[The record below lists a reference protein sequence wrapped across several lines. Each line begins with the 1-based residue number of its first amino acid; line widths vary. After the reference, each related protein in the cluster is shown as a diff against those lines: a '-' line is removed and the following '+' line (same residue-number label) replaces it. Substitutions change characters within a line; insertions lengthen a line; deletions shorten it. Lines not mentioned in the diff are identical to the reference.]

1 MPKDEDLV
9 NVVPGLNK
17 SIDSATK
24 KLAKNREEQKKRE
37 ADDKVA
43 KEEAAY
49 NFKPKEAFDWDAVS
63 PSDII

>member
-17 SIDSATK
+17 SIADAKS
-24 KLAKNREEQKKRE
+24 KLAKSRDEQKKRE
-37 ADDKVA
+37 ADEKVQ
-43 KEEAAY
+43 KEEAQY

-63 PSDII
+63 PNDVI